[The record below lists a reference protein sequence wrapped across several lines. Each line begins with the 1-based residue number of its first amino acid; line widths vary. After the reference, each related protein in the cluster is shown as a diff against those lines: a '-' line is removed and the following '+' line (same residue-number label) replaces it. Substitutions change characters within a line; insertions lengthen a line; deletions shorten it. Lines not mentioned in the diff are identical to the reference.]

1 VPALLAMRA
10 ALTIADDAGGSG
22 GGGVVRAGCGV
33 GVWRGGRRGP
43 GCVVGGFTLIE
54 VIVTVVVLSVV
65 FGVVAPRLLALGSGE
80 AEAEVERVAGA
91 VSAVARRSALGSER
105 LAVVYEPGAGGGG
118 GVIRVES
125 FRTGRGEGED
135 GEAIWRTDPFVDDV
149 ELSGAGVWRAVIGG
163 VEYRGGEGWRFELVP
178 GQVRRSFVLE
188 LRERPVGEGSRRWV
202 IDLPSYGARVGVIDA
217 EGRSSFERLSPV
229 DLDEAGDGEGRW

>member
-1 VPALLAMRA
+1 MRA
-10 ALTIADDAGGSG
+10 ACGAGVGRGRAWVVG
-22 GGGVVRAGCGV
+22 GGGR
-33 GVWRGGRRGP
+33 
-43 GCVVGGFTLIE
+43 GFTLIE

-105 LAVVYEPGAGGGG
+105 LAVVYEPGGGVGA

-135 GEAIWRTDPFVDDV
+135 GEASWRTDPFVDDV

-163 VEYRGGEGWRFELVP
+163 VEYRGEVVSGGGGGEGWRFELVP
-178 GQVRRSFVLE
+178 GQVRRSFVVE
-188 LRERPVGEGSRRWV
+188 LRERPMGEGSRRWV
-202 IDLPSYGARVGVIDA
+202 IDLPSYGARVGVIDP